1 MYGQI
6 ISFLFVLLILYYVVM
21 ILLDIQKSKAA
32 KAAELEKNPEEEIDI
47 SDEANTFQPI
57 VISRDEPKKS
67 QAAGQETEEKT
78 GESAGQSKSEDC
90 HQPDTNES
98 DRDKKESPVD
108 KPVQENATPAAPPVS
123 PADPANPTNPDTE
136 NRKPESDKTG
146 KKDMAEDDNRQDV
159 PFRREGYREPLM
171 TGGLT
176 VDELLLEVDELVET
190 GSGPLGEII
199 YECRSAHF

>member
-21 ILLDIQKSKAA
+21 ILLDIQKAKAA
-32 KAAELEKNPEEEIDI
+32 KAAEMEKNPEEEIDI

-67 QAAGQETEEKT
+67 QVTGQETEEKT

-108 KPVQENATPAAPPVS
+108 KPAQNNGTHVTPPAS
-123 PADPANPTNPDTE
+123 PAIPETE
-136 NRKPESDKTG
+136 KRKPESEDTG
-146 KKDMAEDDNRQDV
+146 KKDMTEDGKRQDV

-176 VDELLLEVDELVET
+176 VDELLLEVDELAET
-190 GSGPLGEII
+190 GSGPLAEII
-199 YECRSAHF
+199 HECRSAHF

>member
-1 MYGQI
+1 M
-6 ISFLFVLLILYYVVM
+6 LLILYYVVM
-21 ILLDIQKSKAA
+21 ILLDIQKAKAA
-32 KAAELEKNPEEEIDI
+32 KAAEMEKNPEEEIDI

-67 QAAGQETEEKT
+67 QGAGQETEEKT

-108 KPVQENATPAAPPVS
+108 KPVQENATPATPAAPPVS
-123 PADPANPTNPDTE
+123 PANPTNPDTE
-136 NRKPESDKTG
+136 NRKPESDETG
-146 KKDMAEDDNRQDV
+146 KKDMAEDNKRQDV

-190 GSGPLGEII
+190 GTGPLGEII

>member
-1 MYGQI
+1 M
-6 ISFLFVLLILYYVVM
+6 LLILYYVVM
-21 ILLDIQKSKAA
+21 ILLDIQKAKAA
-32 KAAELEKNPEEEIDI
+32 KAAEMEKNPEEEIDI

-108 KPVQENATPAAPPVS
+108 KPVQNNGTHVTPPAS
-123 PADPANPTNPDTE
+123 PAIPETE
-136 NRKPESDKTG
+136 KRKPESEDTG
-146 KKDMAEDDNRQDV
+146 KKDMTEDGKRQDV

-176 VDELLLEVDELVET
+176 VDELLLEVDELAAT
-190 GSGPLGEII
+190 GSGPLAEII
-199 YECRSAHF
+199 HECRSAHF

>member
-1 MYGQI
+1 M
-6 ISFLFVLLILYYVVM
+6 LLILYYVVM
-21 ILLDIQKSKAA
+21 ILLDIQKAKAA
-32 KAAELEKNPEEEIDI
+32 KAAEMEKNPEEEIDI

-67 QAAGQETEEKT
+67 QVAGQETEEKT

-108 KPVQENATPAAPPVS
+108 KPVQENSTPAAPPAN
-123 PADPANPTNPDTE
+123 PATPTNPDTE
-136 NRKPESDKTG
+136 NRKPESDETG
-146 KKDMAEDDNRQDV
+146 MKDMAEDNKRQDV

>member
-21 ILLDIQKSKAA
+21 ILLDIQKAKAV
-32 KAAELEKNPEEEIDI
+32 KAAEMEKNPEEEIDI

-57 VISRDEPKKS
+57 VISREEPKKS
-67 QAAGQETEEKT
+67 QATEQETEEKT

-90 HQPDTNES
+90 RQSETNES
-98 DRDKKESPVD
+98 DKDKKESPVD
-108 KPVQENATPAAPPVS
+108 KPSQENAAPVTP
-123 PADPANPTNPDTE
+123 PAGPANQDTDKK
-136 NRKPESDKTG
+136 KPETDDTV
-146 KKDMAEDDNRQDV
+146 KKDMPEDEKRQSV

-176 VDELLLEVDELVET
+176 VDELLLEVDELAET
-190 GSGPLGEII
+190 GSGPLAEII
-199 YECRSAHF
+199 HECRSAHF

>member
-1 MYGQI
+1 M
-6 ISFLFVLLILYYVVM
+6 LLILYYVVM
-21 ILLDIQKSKAA
+21 ILLDIQKAKAA
-32 KAAELEKNPEEEIDI
+32 KAAEMEKNPEEEIDI

-108 KPVQENATPAAPPVS
+108 KPAQNNGTHVTPPAS
-123 PADPANPTNPDTE
+123 PAIPETE
-136 NRKPESDKTG
+136 KRKPESEDTG
-146 KKDMAEDDNRQDV
+146 KKDMTEDGKRQDV

>member
-32 KAAELEKNPEEEIDI
+32 KAAELDKNPEEEIDI

-67 QAAGQETEEKT
+67 QAAEQETEEKT

-98 DRDKKESPVD
+98 DGDNKESPVD
-108 KPVQENATPAAPPVS
+108 KPSQEYAAPLTPPAS
-123 PADPANPTNPDTE
+123 PANQETDKK
-136 NRKPESDKTG
+136 KPESDEHD
-146 KKDMAEDDNRQDV
+146 KKDMAEDDNRQNV

>member
-1 MYGQI
+1 M
-6 ISFLFVLLILYYVVM
+6 LLILYYVVV
-21 ILLDIQKSKAA
+21 ILLDIQKAKAA
-32 KAAELEKNPEEEIDI
+32 KAAEMEKNPEEEIDI

-67 QAAGQETEEKT
+67 QEARQEREEKT

-108 KPVQENATPAAPPVS
+108 KPVQENATPAAPPAI
-123 PADPANPTNPDTE
+123 PADLATPTNPDTE
-136 NRKPESDKTG
+136 NRKPESDETG
-146 KKDMAEDDNRQDV
+146 KKDMAEDDNRQNV

>member
-1 MYGQI
+1 M
-6 ISFLFVLLILYYVVM
+6 LLILYYVVM
-21 ILLDIQKSKAA
+21 ILLDIQKAKAA
-32 KAAELEKNPEEEIDI
+32 KAAEMEKNPEEEIDI

-67 QAAGQETEEKT
+67 QEAGQEREEKT

-108 KPVQENATPAAPPVS
+108 KPAQNNGTHVTS
-123 PADPANPTNPDTE
+123 PASPAIPETE
-136 NRKPESDKTG
+136 KRKPESEDTG
-146 KKDMAEDDNRQDV
+146 KKDMTEDDKRQDV

>member
-1 MYGQI
+1 M
-6 ISFLFVLLILYYVVM
+6 LLILYYVVM
-21 ILLDIQKSKAA
+21 ILLDIQKAKAA
-32 KAAELEKNPEEEIDI
+32 KAAEMEKNPEEEIDI

-67 QAAGQETEEKT
+67 KAAGQETEEKT

-108 KPVQENATPAAPPVS
+108 KPAQNNGTHVTPPAS
-123 PADPANPTNPDTE
+123 PAIPETE
-136 NRKPESDKTG
+136 KRKPESEDTG
-146 KKDMAEDDNRQDV
+146 KKDMTEDDKRQDV

-176 VDELLLEVDELVET
+176 VDELLLEVDELAET
-190 GSGPLGEII
+190 GSGPLAEII
-199 YECRSAHF
+199 HECRSAHF